1 LSDPELKKPPV
12 PPSCNAEA
20 IQAVQDAL
28 VDAPVLGL
36 VRQGV
41 DNLRARL
48 ERHADKCETAVRVIK
63 DEDGNDVAVG
73 ADLTVLAPIANQLH
87 KNLEMLGKLTGELQ
101 PDNQQQIN
109 IQVIQCDSDTK
120 GRD

>member
-1 LSDPELKKPPV
+1 
-12 PPSCNAEA
+12 
-20 IQAVQDAL
+20 

-48 ERHADKCETAVRVIK
+48 ERHADKCETAVRVVK
-63 DEDGNDVAVG
+63 DGDGNEVVVG

-109 IQVIQCDSDTK
+109 IQVIQFDSDTR